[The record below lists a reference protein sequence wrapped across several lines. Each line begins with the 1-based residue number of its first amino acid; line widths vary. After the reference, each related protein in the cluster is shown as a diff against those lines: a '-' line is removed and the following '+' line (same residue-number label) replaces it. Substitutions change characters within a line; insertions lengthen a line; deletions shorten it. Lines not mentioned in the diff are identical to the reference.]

1 MPQTIAL
8 TGATGFLGRHL
19 LKVLLEQGHQ
29 VRALIRRPSALP
41 DIQSPNLSLIEG
53 DLNADLTAWVEGA
66 DCVIHLA
73 GLVKAKNWKAYE
85 DVNVTGAGRVAEVA
99 QQAGVKR
106 LVLMSSMAAR
116 APELSF
122 YARSKFLGEE
132 SVKKVFSGEIAI
144 IRAPAVFGPGDQA
157 TKPIFDMMAKG
168 VLPAAGGR
176 GWRQRSVA
184 MVYVPDL
191 VKDLCERAIAGDYD
205 GQTVSPASIAAM
217 TMPEFADF
225 ASQALGRRVKAFAIP
240 LPIIYPI
247 AVMTTVTLRLFSIGH
262 LSLGKLAEFLYEG
275 WQSNDS
281 VTNPT
286 PMVDAIKAT
295 IQSYNNLDDT

>member
-19 LKVLLEQGHQ
+19 LKALLEQRHH
-29 VRALIRRPSALP
+29 VRALVRQPSALS
-41 DIQSPNLSLIEG
+41 DIQSPHLSLIEG
-53 DLNADLTAWVEGA
+53 DLNADLTDWVEGA

-73 GLVKAKNWKAYE
+73 GLVKAKNWKTYE
-85 DVNVTGAGRVAEVA
+85 NVNVRGAGRVAEAA
-99 QQAGVKR
+99 QQAGVER

-122 YARSKFLGEE
+122 YSKSKFLGEE
-132 SVKKVFSGEIAI
+132 SVKKAFSGELAI

-157 TKPIFDMMAKG
+157 TKPIFDLMAKG
-168 VLPAAGGR
+168 LLPAAGGR
-176 GWRQRSVA
+176 NWHQRSVA
-184 MVYVPDL
+184 MVYAPDL
-191 VKDLCERAIAGDYD
+191 VQDLCERAITGDYD
-205 GQTVSPASIAAM
+205 GKTVSPSSIAAM
-217 TMPEFADF
+217 TMPEFAAF
-225 ASQALGRRVKAFAIP
+225 ASKALDGRVKAFAIP
-240 LPIIYPI
+240 LPIIYPV

-286 PMVDAIKAT
+286 PMVDAIRTT
-295 IQSYNNLDDT
+295 IQSYKNLDDT